1 MKRDVIVGQLVKEG
15 FSKKTL
21 VNFNDKQLSDLHE
34 RIVVDADKL
43 KTDPKLQALA
53 KDPNT
58 EVEVKEELKGGQ
70 KKLDKNHNGKIDGQ
84 DFKIL
89 KGQKKSEAKEDVNEV
104 DMGLTVKGSKS
115 SSSSVFGGAPKKSSS
130 PKKKTTPKKKEEG
143 ETEEGEVD
151 ESLNGLMLG
160 VIKDKLSKDLGREP
174 EDHEIDKAHEDF
186 VNSWKKDNEPKE
198 KKKKGFVVSKPP
210 SPDFNGYNKRKEK
223 KEGEVEEGDYH
234 NERSEKALEK
244 SKEDFPQLKNIKK
257 CEECG
262 KVESKCK
269 CKKEDVK
276 EVKNWVKGLV
286 ENKEFHSFT
295 SKNEIMELIQTK
307 LTESETMTHQFGPKV
322 KKGHNG
328 IPEFMSYDAIVDAE
342 PKTAPSKPAPQT
354 KPGTRPTPTRRE
366 DPRKTPFKQPGPGT
380 NPKPKAKMAEEKKV
394 K

>member
-186 VNSWKKDNEPKE
+186 VNSWKKDNEYKE
-198 KKKKGFVVSKPP
+198 RMKKNPYNPGKPP

-223 KEGEVEEGDYH
+223 KEESKD
-234 NERSEKALEK
+234 EK
-244 SKEDFPQLKNIKK
+244 SNVKEW
-257 CEECG
+257 
-262 KVESKCK
+262 VES
-269 CKKEDVK
+269 
-276 EVKNWVKGLV
+276 LA
-286 ENKEFHSFT
+286 ENNFHSFT
-295 SKNEIMELIQTK
+295 SKNEIMELIQSK
-307 LTESETMTHQFGPKV
+307 LNESEVMEPQHGAKV

-328 IPEFMSYDAIVDAE
+328 IPEFMTYDAIVGGDT
-342 PKTAPSKPAPQT
+342 KTAPAKPKVDPGTKPA
-354 KPGTRPTPTRRE
+354 KP
-366 DPRKTPFKQPGPGT
+366 KTPFQPGPGP
-380 NPKPKAKMAEEKKV
+380 NPKPKALKENK
-394 K
+394 

>member
-1 MKRDVIVGQLVKEG
+1 MKRDVIVSQLIKEG
-15 FSKKTL
+15 FSEKTL
-21 VNFNDKQLSDLHE
+21 VRFSDKQLSDLHE
-34 RIVVDADKL
+34 RIVIDADKL
-43 KTDPKLQALA
+43 KTDQKLKDLA
-53 KDPNT
+53 NDPNT
-58 EVEVKEELKGGQ
+58 EVEVEEELKGKQ
-70 KKLDKNHNGKIDGQ
+70 KNIDKNHNGEIDAE
-84 DFKIL
+84 DFAIL
-89 KGQKKSEAKEDVNEV
+89 NKEKKGEAKEDVNEA

-115 SSSSVFGGAPKKSSS
+115 SSSSVFGGSPKKSSS
-130 PKKKTTPKKKEEG
+130 PKKKSTPKKKEEG

-174 EDHEIDKAHEDF
+174 ENHEIDKAHEDF

-198 KKKKGFVVSKPP
+198 KKKKGFAVGKQP
-210 SPDFNGYNKRKEK
+210 SPNFNGYKKKKEE

-257 CEECG
+257 CDECG

-276 EVKNWVKGLV
+276 EIKNWVKGLV

-307 LTESETMTHQFGPKV
+307 LTESNTMVQHGPKV

-328 IPEFMSYDAIVDAE
+328 IPEFMSYDAIVSAE
-342 PKTAPSKPAPQT
+342 PKTAPSKPAPST

-366 DPRKTPFKQPGPGT
+366 DPRKTPFQPGPGT